1 MKIITLFAVLSLI
14 RICTY
19 GQNLIGYNDKEIR
32 KYMKDN
38 HREMSFDNVTNS
50 KFKYL
55 KYSDRSDRQTLLFF
69 LNPDSVCNSVRLI
82 CDLSIK
88 ADKVKEFNSI
98 YKKSG
103 ENRWIDKRDGKDY
116 LVEISDEKWYC
127 IITIE
132 PDKLFVVKWK
142 QLNY

>member
-55 KYSDRSDRQTLLFF
+55 KYSDNSDSQTLLFF

-82 CDLSIK
+82 CDLNIK
-88 ADKVKEFNSI
+88 AEKEKEFDSI
-98 YKKSG
+98 YEKSG
-103 ENRWIDKRDGKDY
+103 ENRWIDKHDGKNY

-132 PDKLFVVKWK
+132 PDK
-142 QLNY
+142 

>member
-14 RICTY
+14 RICAY

-32 KYMKDN
+32 KYMKAN
-38 HREMSFDNVTNS
+38 HLEMSFDNVTNS

-69 LNPDSVCNSVRLI
+69 LNPDSVCKSVRLI

-103 ENRWIDKRDGKDY
+103 EDSWIDKRDGKNY
-116 LVEISDEKWYC
+116 LVEMREEKWYC

-132 PDKLFVVKWK
+132 PDK
-142 QLNY
+142 